1 MSDPNNPFVHK
12 LGDLSNLQILKMCVL
27 GLTLL
32 PIRLLIA
39 FVCIVS
45 AGSLAMMGLAGL
57 SQEEVDRAPFTGW
70 RLLFRNIVCII
81 LRFMFMCVGFVV
93 KVKGEQAS
101 SKDAPILV
109 VAPHSTFF
117 DALAVA
123 VMGAP
128 SVVAKAETSN
138 IPFWGDL
145 IRFTQP
151 VLVHRSDTNSR
162 QTTIKQI
169 SERAEGAE
177 EEGWQQVLIFP
188 EGTCTNR
195 TRLITFRLGSFYPG
209 VTVQPVTVR
218 YDNLLDTVTWTW
230 EGITAVWVI
239 VYSLSQLYINC
250 TVEFLPPYTPEQKEK
265 EDPKLFAANV
275 RKVMAE
281 SLGVG
286 TTDCNYFD
294 YLKMEKCKKMLKK
307 IQKLQRKLDVP
318 LLELTAQINS
328 IDKTSELFLNKLN
341 EEEEDLK
348 VIEELCGGLED
359 LRNLRLVTLM
369 ATDKDAL
376 QSFLDN
382 SCRLYDEDL
391 GTDRISSQ
399 SLEKVL
405 QAAVFLTPKEAKELT
420 DFATGVEE
428 KVVKQ
433 QDIEEYLTLKKP
445 NFSKVVRCWEDGLSD
460 SLGDLLAMSA
470 SLTKQVNKRMEKVAE
485 TGTNFL
491 SAGKE
496 VVSDV
501 SATITSSK
509 EKMTDALSSAVTS
522 LHKRTGSR
530 SEPDKKTD

>member
-12 LGDLSNLQILKMCVL
+12 IGNLSNLQILKMTVL

-45 AGSLAMMGLAGL
+45 AGSLAMLGLAGL
-57 SQEEVDRAPFTGW
+57 SQEEVDRTPFTGW

-93 KVKGEQAS
+93 RVKGEQAS

-169 SERAEGAE
+169 SQRAEGA

-239 VYSLSQLYINC
+239 VYSLSQFYMNC
-250 TVEFLPPYTPEQKEK
+250 TIEFLPPYNPDKQEM

-275 RKVMAE
+275 RKVMAD

-294 YLKMEKCKKMLKK
+294 YLKMEKCKKMLKR

-328 IDKTSELFLNKLN
+328 LDQTSEELLSKLKQ
-341 EEEEDLK
+341 EEEDLNT
-348 VIEELCGGLED
+348 IEELCGEVGD
-359 LRNLRLVTLM
+359 LRILRLITLM
-369 ATDKDAL
+369 ATEKDAL
-376 QSFLDN
+376 ESFLDN
-382 SCRLYDEDL
+382 SCKLYDDDQ
-391 GTDRISSQ
+391 GTERISSQ

-405 QAAVFLTPKEAKELT
+405 QAVVFLTPKEARELVDSVT
-420 DFATGVEE
+420 CDDE
-428 KVVKQ
+428 KLVKK
-433 QDIEEYLTLKKP
+433 QDIKEYLTVKKP
-445 NFSKVVRCWEDGLSD
+445 NFSKVVRCWEEGLSA

-491 SAGKE
+491 CAGKE

-530 SEPDKKTD
+530 SEQEKKTD

>member
-1 MSDPNNPFVHK
+1 MSDANNPFVHK
-12 LGDLSNLQILKMCVL
+12 MSLSNLQIAKMCVL
-27 GLTLL
+27 GVVLL
-32 PIRLLIA
+32 PIRLLVA

-45 AGSLAMMGLAGL
+45 AGSLAMIALAGL
-57 SQEEVDRAPFTGW
+57 DQTEVDRAPFTGW

-81 LRFMFMCVGFVV
+81 LRFMFMCVGFVCR
-93 KVKGEQAS
+93 VKGEQAS

-169 SERAEGAE
+169 SQRAEGADS
-177 EEGWQQVLIFP
+177 EGWQQVLIFP

-239 VYSLSQLYINC
+239 VYSLSQLYMNC
-250 TVEFLPPYTPEQKEK
+250 TIEFLPPYTPDKKEV
-265 EDPKLFAANV
+265 EDPKLFASNV
-275 RKVMAE
+275 RAVMAE

-294 YLKMEKCKKMLKK
+294 YLKIEKCKKMLKQ
-307 IQKLQRKLDVP
+307 IQKLQRRLDVP
-318 LLELTAQINS
+318 LLELTAK
-328 IDKTSELFLNKLN
+328 IDSGNKTSEGLLDKIS
-341 EEEEDLK
+341 EEEDDLK
-348 VIEELCGGLED
+348 IVQELCGDTTD
-359 LRNLRLVTLM
+359 LRILRLVSLI

-376 QSFLDN
+376 TSFLNN
-382 SCRLYDEDL
+382 SCKLYDENL
-391 GTDRISSQ
+391 GEDRISTG
-399 SLEKVL
+399 SLEKIL
-405 QAAVFLTPKEAKELT
+405 QSVAFLTPKEAKEMT
-420 DFATGVEE
+420 DLIGEDQ
-428 KVVKQ
+428 VVTKL
-433 QDIEEYLTLKKP
+433 DLEDYLAVKKP
-445 NFSKVVRCWEDGLSD
+445 NLSKVVRCWEDGLAA

-470 SLTKQVNKRMEKVAE
+470 SITKQVNKRMEAVAE

-501 SATITSSK
+501 SASITSSK
-509 EKMTDALSSAVTS
+509 DKMTGALSSAVTS

-530 SEPDKKTD
+530 SETEKKTD

>member
-1 MSDPNNPFVHK
+1 
-12 LGDLSNLQILKMCVL
+12 MCVL
-27 GLTLL
+27 GVTLL

-45 AGSLAMMGLAGL
+45 AGSLAMLGLAGL
-57 SQEEVDRAPFTGW
+57 DQTEVDRTPFTGW

-93 KVKGEQAS
+93 RVKGQQAS

-123 VMGAP
+123 VMWAP
-128 SVVAKAETSN
+128 SVVAKAETST

-169 SERAEGAE
+169 SQRAEGAE

-209 VTVQPVTVR
+209 VPVQPVTVR

-239 VYSLSQLYINC
+239 VYSLSQFYMNC
-250 TVEFLPPYTPEQKEK
+250 TVEFLPPYTPNKE
-265 EDPKLFAANV
+265 EVDDPKLFAANV
-275 RKVMAE
+275 RKVMAD

-294 YLKMEKCKKMLKK
+294 YLKLEKCKKMLKK
-307 IQKLQRKLDVP
+307 IQKLQRRLDVP
-318 LLELTAQINS
+318 LLELTEPIHGGGDN
-328 IDKTSELFLNKLN
+328 TSAELMSKIG

-348 VIEELCGGLED
+348 VIEELCQDTTD
-359 LRNLRLVTLM
+359 LRNLRLVTLI

-376 QSFLDN
+376 QSFLNN
-382 SCRLYDEDL
+382 SCQLYDEDL
-391 GTDRISSQ
+391 GEDRISSQ

-405 QAAVFLTPKEAKELT
+405 QSVVFLTLKEAKELT
-420 DFATGVEE
+420 DVIAEE
-428 KVVKQ
+428 KDKIVRKQ
-433 QDIEEYLTLKKP
+433 DLEEYLTSKKP
-445 NFSKVVRCWEDGLSD
+445 NLSKVS
-460 SLGDLLAMSA
+460 
-470 SLTKQVNKRMEKVAE
+470 
-485 TGTNFL
+485 
-491 SAGKE
+491 
-496 VVSDV
+496 
-501 SATITSSK
+501 
-509 EKMTDALSSAVTS
+509 
-522 LHKRTGSR
+522 
-530 SEPDKKTD
+530 